1 MIMREA
7 SATNE
12 AGDRAIPPTRV
23 KAAELSK
30 AVWNLVLKPYF
41 IGTGDEP
48 LDGPQPQSPFA
59 DLVVDGIT
67 EAVEFE
73 AEQQVKL
80 TRRVLR
86 TSAPD
91 LAAFLIDGEEL
102 RDDSLLELTAGPGFD
117 TSDYRDPTTGKI
129 DPDAARRAFVRP
141 KGTYDPFHR
150 FVDPGGYRLSDRIWR
165 SGLGERRAI
174 DRFMEYHISRGT
186 SAVEMARTL
195 EVFLTKPAG
204 KVVTPKP
211 YGTSGSYSARR
222 LARTEITAAAG
233 RATIAMS
240 EANPMVGGVRWIL
253 SRSHREIDECDF
265 NARGGPNGDG
275 VYAPSDVPRYPNHP
289 HELCTLSPQAANN
302 IDDVVKS
309 IRKRV
314 RRARNE
320 FTNSI
325 TGGTAA
331 SPEVKRLKR
340 LLSPKE
346 LARAALSGTLDQTIA
361 DISRKFVRPGVPLAS
376 APTTRPKAVKSV
388 ESDTKIRIR
397 LLQEKLVDLDEQIII
412 QKSLGNRKKV
422 LSLQSSKSRFKKQLR
437 EAQGTIV
444 VTPRA
449 PTPTPVPK
457 PEPAPKRAPG
467 APTPAVVTPIP
478 TGTDAEQLAV
488 VRQNITNMKRE
499 KFLLSREL
507 TGATHKRAGE
517 IRTRAAALTAAIKRQ
532 EGYVTN
538 IVARTPTVAPTP
550 TPEPTPKAADPQV
563 TKLQGKMAD
572 LYAKLDIA
580 KASGDKKKIASVQS
594 SLSVTRRKLRALGAE
609 PIAPGQKP
617 IVEPTPTPAPRV
629 TLPPPKPIAKPPKPI
644 PEPKHIIT
652 KAVITKQRAGGGAKE
667 RAGVYRANISQLQQ
681 EMGDIDRRLFQGPA
695 RTEETRLIKRR
706 ATVEKL
712 LIKQAAG
719 LAKAEARLAKSP
731 SARGSAG
738 RPQLRRPGGPEVTLT
753 PIKATSKLNKVD
765 DHRTTGL
772 TDEAREL
779 HDETWKQARR
789 LKDVH
794 KVPTD
799 MTTMDVYAKNT
810 FGSGSSAQGQYHPVQ
825 NQATLNSNQLE
836 ANNRLDKG
844 AVNLTTWHEI
854 GHGMDYQWLGA
865 SSKAKGWGTDVMGR
879 ANVSSK
885 VVAARDKLMKT
896 LMDSSRVIDLI
907 DSKSTG
913 EFRGLTAPSAKYMGY
928 ATSEVEVFARG
939 YSQYAAEVL
948 QDAPA
953 LKYCKKRSTSRSWGF
968 GHWTA
973 DEFAPLKVAFDEFF
987 EAAGMLPE

>member
-12 AGDRAIPPTRV
+12 AGDRAIPPTRA

-30 AVWNLVLKPYF
+30 AVWSLVLKPYF
-41 IGTGDEP
+41 IGAGDEP

-59 DLVVDGIT
+59 DLVVNGIK

-73 AEQQVKL
+73 AREQVKL

-86 TSAPD
+86 TAAPD

-102 RDDSLLELTAGPGFD
+102 PGENLLELTVGPAFE
-117 TSDYRDPTTGKI
+117 TSDFRDPITGKI
-129 DPDAARRAFVRP
+129 DPAAARRAFVRP
-141 KGTYDPFHR
+141 RGTYDPFHR
-150 FVDPGGYRLSDRIWR
+150 FVDPGGFRLSDRIWR

-174 DRFMEYHISRGT
+174 DRYMEYHISRGT

-195 EVFLTKPAG
+195 EVFLTGGAAAAK
-204 KVVTPKP
+204 TPKP
-211 YGTSGSYSARR
+211 YGTNGSYAARR

-240 EANPMVGGVRWIL
+240 EANPMVGGVRWVL
-253 SRSHREIDECDF
+253 SPSHKDIDDCDF

-275 VYAPSDVPRYPNHP
+275 VYAPGDVPRYPNHP

-314 RRARNE
+314 RRSRNE
-320 FTNSI
+320 FTNAI

-331 SPEVKRLKR
+331 SPEVRQLKR
-340 LLSPKE
+340 LLSPKK
-346 LARAALSGTLDQTIA
+346 LAEAALNGTLDQTIA
-361 DISRKFVRPGVPLAS
+361 DIARKFTRPAVPLAS
-376 APTTRPKAVKSV
+376 APTARPKVVRSV
-388 ESDTKIRIR
+388 ESDAKIRIS
-397 LLQEKLVDLDEQIII
+397 LLREKLQDLDDKIVV
-412 QKSLGNRKKV
+412 QKTLGNRKKV

-437 EAQGTIV
+437 ELEATIV

-449 PTPTPVPK
+449 PRPAPAPAPTPK
-457 PEPAPKRAPG
+457 PAPKR
-467 APTPAVVTPIP
+467 I
-478 TGTDAEQLAV
+478 
-488 VRQNITNMKRE
+488 
-499 KFLLSREL
+499 
-507 TGATHKRAGE
+507 
-517 IRTRAAALTAAIKRQ
+517 
-532 EGYVTN
+532 
-538 IVARTPTVAPTP
+538 
-550 TPEPTPKAADPQV
+550 DPQV
-563 TKLQGKMAD
+563 VKLQDKMTD

-594 SLSVTRRKLRALGAE
+594 SLSVTRRKIRALGAE
-609 PIAPGQKP
+609 PIAKGESPG
-617 IVEPTPTPAPRV
+617 IAPTPEPKPRV
-629 TLPPPKPIAKPPKPI
+629 TLPPPEPRPKPKPI
-644 PEPKHIIT
+644 PEPKVVVT
-652 KAVITKQRAGGGAKE
+652 KAVIIKQRTGGGAKE
-667 RAGVYRANISQLQQ
+667 RAGVYKQNIQALQT
-681 EMGDIDRRLFQGPA
+681 ELADIDKRLFQGPA
-695 RTEETRLIKRR
+695 RTEESKLIRR
-706 ATVEKL
+706 RSAVEKL
-712 LIKQAAG
+712 LIKNAAG
-719 LAKAEARLAKSP
+719 WAKAEARLAKSP
-731 SARGSAG
+731 SARGSPG
-738 RPQLRRPGGPEVTLT
+738 RPQLRRPGGPEVTLD
-753 PIKATSKLNKVD
+753 PVKATSKLTKVK
-765 DHRTTGL
+765 DHRVDNL
-772 TDEAREL
+772 NDDAQEL

-799 MTTMDVYAKNT
+799 MTSMDIYAKNT
-810 FGSGSSAQGQYHPVQ
+810 FGSGSSAQGQYHPVGRT
-825 NQATLNSNQLE
+825 ATINSNQLE
-836 ANNRLDKG
+836 VSSIPDRG
-844 AVNLTTWHEI
+844 AINLTTWHEI

-865 SSKAKGWGTDVMGR
+865 SSKARGWGADVMGR
-879 ANVSSK
+879 NNVSPK

-896 LMDSSRVIDLI
+896 LMDSGRVVDLI
-907 DSKSTG
+907 DSLDTG
-913 EFRGLTAPSAKYMGY
+913 EFRGLTAPSKKYMGY

-973 DEFAPLKVAFDEFF
+973 KEFQPLKIAFDEFF
-987 EAAGMLPE
+987 EAAGMSP